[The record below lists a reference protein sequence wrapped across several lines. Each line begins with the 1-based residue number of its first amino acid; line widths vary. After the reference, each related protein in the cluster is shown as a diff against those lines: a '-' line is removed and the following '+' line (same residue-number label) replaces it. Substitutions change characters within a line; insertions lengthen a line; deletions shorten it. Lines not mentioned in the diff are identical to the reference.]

1 MNSNG
6 SRQETNSCIVQ
17 RILTIKIITKIYIKV
32 IREKKED
39 VFNGRKKKKRN
50 EIRTLH
56 FQFSPLK

>member
-17 RILTIKIITKIYIKV
+17 RILTIEIITKIYIKV
-32 IREKKED
+32 IREKKKM
-39 VFNGRKKKKRN
+39 FLMGGRKKKRN
-50 EIRTLH
+50 EIKTLH

>member
-32 IREKKED
+32 IREKKKM
-39 VFNGRKKKKRN
+39 FLMGGRKKKEMK
-50 EIRTLH
+50 
-56 FQFSPLK
+56 